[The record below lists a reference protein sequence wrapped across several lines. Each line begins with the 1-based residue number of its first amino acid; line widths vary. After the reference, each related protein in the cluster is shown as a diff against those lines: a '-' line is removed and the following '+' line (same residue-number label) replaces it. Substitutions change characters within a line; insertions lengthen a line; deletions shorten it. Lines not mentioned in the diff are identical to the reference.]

1 MCMCVCAQA
10 YPAHDVVVEAK
21 AQDIYRKNL
30 PYKNGGLASQP
41 PKPEIVFHVK
51 PHQFRYRVLDH
62 LKTRLDPEGL
72 CTFTVRSLE
81 YRPTFSQSWQS

>member
-72 CTFTVRSLE
+72 CTYVLF
-81 YRPTFSQSWQS
+81 